1 MMTVKGS
8 TALVRLAGNPSCE
21 ILGAMVMQ
29 EGSEKRFY
37 ERIVGEPY
45 DREFGERQSS
55 KRRGTQFEQNVFAGD
70 ARLLRESF
78 SVFLGIDADTIIVR
92 NLFDDHPGT
101 KEDSRVARLR
111 ITRGILADA
120 VAGRPVPHIII
131 QPQLLL
137 PTSPGP
143 RPYFFVAPDLLV
155 RSPVNGAYLPG
166 DLKSFIVRENEVA
179 QGDLAR
185 VRLQLGA
192 QVLALMH
199 EYHRIDPGINVGS
212 SGMLLFSR
220 PNGLNPHK
228 PRVEDLG
235 GAIEAI
241 RIGITAFLRHRRR
254 INELRAGA
262 EPFTVATDLLPK
274 FQDACLATCV
284 MAQWCRQRI
293 EGQTSDLGEIAHE
306 VLGDVS
312 IEAVIGLMTG
322 AIEPANDRERIVAAQ
337 LSELAAK
344 HNTERVA

>member
-1 MMTVKGS
+1 MTVKGS

-37 ERIVGEPY
+37 ERIVGKPY

-55 KRRGTQFEQNVFAGD
+55 KRRGTQFERNVFAGD
-70 ARLLRESF
+70 ARLLREAF
-78 SVFLGIDADTIIVR
+78 SPFLGIDADEIIVR
-92 NLFDDHPGT
+92 NLFDDYPGT
-101 KEDSRVARLR
+101 KDDSRVARLR

-120 VAGRPVPHIII
+120 VAGRPVPHIIV

-137 PTSPGP
+137 PTRPGP
-143 RPYFFVAPDLLV
+143 RPYFFIAPDVLV
-155 RSPVNGAYLPG
+155 RSPVDGVYLPG

-179 QGDLAR
+179 KGDLAR

-199 EYHRIDPGINVGS
+199 EYHCIDPSITVGS
-212 SGMLLFSR
+212 NGMLIFSR
-220 PNGLNPHK
+220 PNGLNPHT

-241 RIGITAFLRHRRR
+241 RIGITAFLRHRQR

-262 EPFTVATDLLPK
+262 EPFTVAADLSPN
-274 FQDACLATCV
+274 FQDACLTTCV
-284 MAQWCRQRI
+284 MAPWCRQRAA
-293 EGQTSDLGEIAHE
+293 GQASDMGEVASK
-306 VLGDVS
+306 VLDNMS
-312 IEAVIGLMTG
+312 IQHVIGLMTG
-322 AIEPANDRERIVAAQ
+322 TIEPANDHERIVAIR
-337 LSELAAK
+337 LRELAAK
-344 HNTERVA
+344 HNTEQVA